1 MKKLGCQNLS
11 LFAASWAPMA
21 AAVISGAI
29 MAHFERESYILEP
42 CRCIGGREW
51 WQVRRDSRIVSDS
64 LKNDVT
70 DKVA

>member
-1 MKKLGCQNLS
+1 
-11 LFAASWAPMA
+11 MA

-29 MAHFERESYILEP
+29 MAHLERENYILEP
-42 CRCIGGREW
+42 GRCIRVEW
-51 WQVRRDSRIVSDS
+51 VAGQERIVSDS